1 MENRRTDNL
10 PVTDESLARVR
21 DEIAEAYSH
30 PSHETDSLIAAI
42 DAGNMANAI
51 AREKEIDALRSQ
63 RDALAEALRFCV
75 KALEVEAPIYR
86 AHIDEARAALA
97 LADGAE

>member
-1 MENRRTDNL
+1 MAARTPLEDCRRSRKLDAEYNRTVIANL
-10 PVTDESLARVR
+10 VA
-21 DEIAEAYSH
+21 
-30 PSHETDSLIAAI
+30 
-42 DAGNMANAI
+42 
-51 AREKEIDALRSQ
+51 Q

-97 LADGAE
+97 IVDGAK

>member
-1 MENRRTDNL
+1 METQATTFKRLLVAENCKADDLRR
-10 PVTDESLARVR
+10 ER
-21 DEIAEAYSH
+21 
-30 PSHETDSLIAAI
+30 
-42 DAGNMANAI
+42 
-51 AREKEIDALRSQ
+51 DALRSQ

-75 KALEVEAPIYR
+75 KALEVEAPIYK